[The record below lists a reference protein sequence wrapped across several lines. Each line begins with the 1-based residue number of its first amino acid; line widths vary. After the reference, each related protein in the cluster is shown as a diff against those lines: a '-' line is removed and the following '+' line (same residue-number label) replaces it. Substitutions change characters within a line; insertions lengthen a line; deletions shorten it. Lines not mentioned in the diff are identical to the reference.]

1 MGEELSEKIRI
12 SPGKQRNLHR
22 RKKSWRI
29 PISIMKN
36 FDHFWKILK
45 LIIITLIGLNF
56 IPIICIAV
64 VYFRGNLHEVGFKT
78 PYIIG
83 WSIQIVVLFAYGIKE
98 IFNPRLPE

>member
-1 MGEELSEKIRI
+1 M
-12 SPGKQRNLHR
+12 
-22 RKKSWRI
+22 KKSGR
-29 PISIMKN
+29 
-36 FDHFWKILK
+36 FWKILR
-45 LIIITLIGLNF
+45 LIVISLIGFNI

-64 VYFRGNLHEVGFKT
+64 VYFWGNLHEVGFKT